1 MFTYILQ
8 RIAYLLV
15 TLFFIVSI
23 TFILLQ
29 FMPGSPFNDAKL
41 SSEQKAILNQKYG
54 LADPLSV
61 KYVRYLN
68 NVLHGDLGTSFKYNN
83 QSVSKMIQERIK
95 PSALIAVQALVLG
108 TVIGIILGAVAALK
122 RNSAWDHLTTVLAV
136 AGVSIP
142 AFVIGSLMQYYLAVA
157 LRLVPV
163 VYVDGDFLSTILP
176 TISLAFLVI
185 ASTAIYMRTELIEVL
200 KSDFVLLARAKGL
213 SPLTIVVRHAMQNA
227 LIPVITI
234 LGPLTVGLISGST
247 VVERIFGVPGLGNLM
262 VTSIQTNDY
271 FVILGEGLVFSL
283 IFLIIMLVVDILYGI
298 IDPRIRLTGDSE

>member
-54 LADPLSV
+54 LSDPLSV

-83 QSVSKMIQERIK
+83 QAVSKMIQERIK
-95 PSALIAVQALVLG
+95 PSALIALQALVLG

-122 RNSAWDHLTTVLAV
+122 RNSVWDHLTTVLAV

-163 VYVDGDFLSTILP
+163 VYVAGDFLSTILP

-213 SPLTIVVRHAMQNA
+213 SPITIVIRHAMQNA